1 MLGVGALQKEMAFL
15 LVPETVILTVTVVER
30 MIANEALSPV
40 GAQNVSSSVTC
51 QTQLVS
57 PSHGSFNRTLNI

>member
-1 MLGVGALQKEMAFL
+1 MGAWQKEGASL
-15 LVPETVILTVTVVER
+15 LVPETVLTVIGVEG
-30 MIANEALSPV
+30 MVANGALSPA
-40 GAQNVSSSVTC
+40 GAQNVSSLVTW